1 MYAAGKLASTYA
13 DVREI
18 KQVRWCTL
26 NTLEISFKHVTTT
39 LLYVGIRCH
48 TVNKSQ
54 NVVLAL
60 KHLQRM
66 PTCCLYVRHKL
77 DVRNG

>member
-1 MYAAGKLASTYA
+1 MHTLATAYA

-26 NTLEISFKHVTTT
+26 NTLEISFKHVKNT

-48 TVNKSQ
+48 TAKRSQ
-54 NVVLAL
+54 NFVLA
-60 KHLQRM
+60 
-66 PTCCLYVRHKL
+66 
-77 DVRNG
+77 